1 MSLNT
6 IVEKLERYS
15 ILLDTYSIYYYPSTN
30 EMTIE
35 FFSDIDEE
43 EYEVTIYDVSG
54 FHLEE
59 SPIKDEVLL
68 TTYLNL
74 FKEQK

>member
-1 MSLNT
+1 MN
-6 IVEKLERYS
+6 IDVERRERYT
-15 ILLDTYSIYYYPSTN
+15 ITLDEYSIYFYPMSQ

-35 FFSDIDEE
+35 FFSMVDEE
-43 EYEVTIYDVSG
+43 EYEVTIYDESG

-68 TTYLNL
+68 LKYLDL